1 MRRPGAWRDEAR
13 PRLDLSGG
21 VLGCEG
27 DSFRDRDD
35 DGIVDWLTNLIE
47 FVRQRPDQMIDLTLD
62 HLRLSFMALG
72 IAMLIFIPLGVAFSR
87 LGRAGANSA
96 GAISSIRVIPSLA
109 LVFLFYPWLGFGVRP
124 ALVALIILAAPSLI
138 VNTHAG
144 LANVDAFTLEAA
156 KGLGM
161 NGAQVFFRVQLPL
174 ALPVIIAGLRLAA
187 IEILASATLASFVGA
202 KTLGQYILTGISLL
216 DTTYLL
222 AGGIPIVILVLLTD
236 LILSGIERL
245 VTPPAF

>member
-1 MRRPGAWRDEAR
+1 MSWLTDLIDFVQKRPDRL
-13 PRLDLSGG
+13 LDLT
-21 VLGCEG
+21 
-27 DSFRDRDD
+27 
-35 DGIVDWLTNLIE
+35 IA
-47 FVRQRPDQMIDLTLD
+47 

-72 IAMLIFIPLGVAFSR
+72 IAAIIYFPLGVLFSR
-87 LGRAGANSA
+87 LGRTGANAA
-96 GAISSIRVIPSLA
+96 GAISSLRVIPSLA
-109 LVFLFYPWLGFGVRP
+109 LVFLFYPWLGFGLRP
-124 ALVALIILAAPSLI
+124 ALVALVILAAPALI

-161 NGAQVFFRVQLPL
+161 NPAQVFLRVQLPL

-187 IEILASATLASFVGA
+187 IEVLASATLASFVGA